1 VRNATRYTAE
11 GTTVEV
17 QLERQPAD
25 GKEQMIVR
33 VLDSGPGVPEEALQ
47 KIFEPF
53 YRLDDAR
60 NRDTGGAGWAS
71 PSRIAPSGCT
81 AGNFVHPTAKKV
93 G

>member
-1 VRNATRYTAE
+1 
-11 GTTVEV
+11 VEV

-33 VLDSGPGVPEEALQ
+33 VLDSGPACPRSVAEDL
-47 KIFEPF
+47 EPF
-53 YRLDDAR
+53 
-60 NRDTGGAGWAS
+60 TGSMMPAPRHRRRGLAS

>member
-1 VRNATRYTAE
+1 M
-11 GTTVEV
+11 
-17 QLERQPAD
+17 Q
-25 GKEQMIVR
+25 EQMIVR

-53 YRLDDAR
+53 
-60 NRDTGGAGWAS
+60 TGSMMPATRHRGADWAS

-81 AGNFVHPTAKKV
+81 AGNFVHPTAKKWAR

>member
-1 VRNATRYTAE
+1 
-11 GTTVEV
+11 
-17 QLERQPAD
+17 
-25 GKEQMIVR
+25 MIVR

-60 NRDTGGAGWAS
+60 NRDTGGAGLGLSIAD
-71 PSRIAPSGCT
+71 APSGCT
-81 AGNFVHPTAKKV
+81 RGNFVHPTAKKV

>member
-53 YRLDDAR
+53 TGSMMPATATPEAR
-60 NRDTGGAGWAS
+60 AWAS